1 MNQSIADA
9 IEKARPEVMKA
20 AAENAPISDLISPLF
35 DGIYTLDNDIDN
47 NKVFEVF
54 HSLPDRS
61 LTTYYKVIKRP
72 LSLTQIKRS
81 MPRYRNIQNFIHDL
95 AQITYNARLFN
106 MKGSGIYNDA
116 VFLDG
121 YLNKAIEVL
130 RETNKF
136 SNDDLAYPVIGP
148 LPEGSDVEMEFGSDS
163 SEDDMSDDSEDDD
176 DDGRRKSRR
185 KSVRT
190 KKKMDSDSQ
199 RHRMDEMPRKR
210 GRPPIVDK
218 PHEYRIKAILR
229 GVRKARDEQGLVRSF
244 PFEKL
249 PEKRDYPEYYQE
261 IAKPI
266 ALDNIKKN
274 IKRRKYDTVEAF
286 LNDMNLMFANA
297 RQFNMEGSQIYN
309 DAMILQQEMMLLA
322 DEEMRKPDSTYQD
335 LASRN
340 NNKTSRLPLDSVQ
353 HRGDTYRVGDWVHIH
368 NMNDPSKPTIGQIF
382 RIWQAPDGQKWV
394 NACWYYRP
402 EQTVHRVDKV
412 FYENEVV
419 KSGQYR
425 DHLVDEILEKCF
437 VMFFTRYQR
446 GRPQGIGDRMVYLCE
461 SRYNE
466 VEKTFNK
473 IRTWKACIPDEVDS
487 LDYAM
492 DLFEKVQPLRRLP
505 SPIKHT
511 LAPGARED
519 DPVPEATLGVE
530 NAPPVI
536 GAVYRR
542 PYDPSDPPEEPTPAD
557 EYIEPPQ
564 FQRTNNNNN
573 NNHNIPGDFASPQPH
588 GMGGK
593 PGSAHMAP
601 RPAPEQQSVRTVVPG
616 NSALHPHYTPAPL
629 QHIQMQGPVPV
640 HAQPIGPVGEQQI
653 FQVVGPPVNF
663 TLPEPVQQ
671 QLSAGYELDPETNEP
686 SKVARWPTQEKTMA
700 VQWFISP
707 PVHCP
712 DTFEPSKDTQ
722 MYGKLKLSRSGE
734 PPTKMRIV
742 RVGHSAKYLAFKAKK
757 KAAAEGA
764 K

>member
-1 MNQSIADA
+1 MNQSIVDA
-9 IEKARPEVMKA
+9 LETARPAVMKA
-20 AAENAPISDLISPLF
+20 AAENAPISDLASPLF
-35 DGIYTLDNDIDN
+35 DGIYTLDNTIDG

-116 VFLDG
+116 VFLDE
-121 YLNKAIEVL
+121 YLTKAIEVL

-136 SNDDLAYPVIGP
+136 SPEDLAYPAIGP
-148 LPEGSDVEMEFGSDS
+148 LPEGSDVEMDLMTDS
-163 SEDDMSDDSEDDD
+163 SEDDISDDSDDDD

-190 KKKMDSDSQ
+190 RKKMDSDSQ
-199 RHRMDEMPRKR
+199 RSRMDDMPRKR

-229 GVRKARDEQGLVRSF
+229 GVRKARDEQGLVRSY

-261 IAKPI
+261 IARPI
-266 ALDNIKKN
+266 ALDTIKKN
-274 IKRRKYDTVEAF
+274 IKRRKYDTVESY

-340 NNKTSRLPLDSVQ
+340 NNKTSRLPLDAVQ

-402 EQTVHRVDKV
+402 EQTVHRIDKV

-446 GRPQGIGDRMVYLCE
+446 GRPQGIGDRAVYLCE

-473 IRTWKACIPDEVDS
+473 IRTWKACVPDEVDS

-505 SPIKHT
+505 SPIRHT
-511 LAPGARED
+511 LAPHARED
-519 DPVPEATLGVE
+519 DPIPEATMGVE

-542 PYDPSDPPEEPTPAD
+542 PYDPADPPEEPTPAD

-564 FQRTNNNNN
+564 FQRNNN
-573 NNHNIPGDFASPQPH
+573 GEYDSPQPH
-588 GMGGK
+588 GMSK
-593 PGSAHMAP
+593 SSSSMAP
-601 RPAPEQQSVRTVVPG
+601 RLAPEQPPVRTVVPG
-616 NSALHPHYTPAPL
+616 TNSALPPGYTPAPL
-629 QHIQMQGPVPV
+629 MHIQMQGPVPV

-663 TLPEPVQQ
+663 TLPDAI
-671 QLSAGYELDPETNEP
+671 QLQLNAGYELDPETNEP
-686 SKVARWPTQEKTMA
+686 SQVVRWPTQEKTKA

-722 MYGKLKLSRSGE
+722 MYGKVKLNKGGDQPSKLRV
-734 PPTKMRIV
+734 V
-742 RVGHSAKYLAFKAKK
+742 RVGHSAKYLAWKRG
-757 KAAAEGA
+757 KAARGA
-764 K
+764 RV